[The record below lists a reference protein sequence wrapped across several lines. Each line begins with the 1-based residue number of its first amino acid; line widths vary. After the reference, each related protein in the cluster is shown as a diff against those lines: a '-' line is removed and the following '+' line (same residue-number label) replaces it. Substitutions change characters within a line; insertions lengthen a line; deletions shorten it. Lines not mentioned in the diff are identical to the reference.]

1 MSVSAEVEAYIK
13 KTYQGTDS
21 RFLDVPGSGHYG
33 DRTKCTEEG
42 MFHPGEPRSR
52 SRFFFS
58 CVMIITNG
66 GPCGAELE
74 PRSLTLAWVRTPG
87 LPVYFDWGTN
97 GGYDWEFE
105 HW

>member
-13 KTYQGTDS
+13 ETYQGTK
-21 RFLDVPGSGHYG
+21 RGYYR

-58 CVMIITNG
+58 GVMMITNG

-87 LPVYFDWGTN
+87 VLQYGEYRH
-97 GGYDWEFE
+97 GYGR
-105 HW
+105 

>member
-1 MSVSAEVEAYIK
+1 MSKVEAHIK
-13 KTYQGTDS
+13 ETGQGT
-21 RFLDVPGSGHYG
+21 RF
-33 DRTKCTEEG
+33 TKCTEEG

-58 CVMIITNG
+58 GVMMIITNG

-87 LPVYFDWGTN
+87 VSAEYYY
-97 GGYDWEFE
+97 GYYLSS
-105 HW
+105 

>member
-1 MSVSAEVEAYIK
+1 MSVSAEVEAYIEE
-13 KTYQGTDS
+13 TYQGTKGEY
-21 RFLDVPGSGHYG
+21 PWPG

-66 GPCGAELE
+66 CPCGAELE

-87 LPVYFDWGTN
+87 DTADYWCGLRWHN
-97 GGYDWEFE
+97 LR
-105 HW
+105 

>member
-1 MSVSAEVEAYIK
+1 MSKVEAHIK
-13 KTYQGTDS
+13 ETGQGT
-21 RFLDVPGSGHYG
+21 RF
-33 DRTKCTEEG
+33 TKCTEEG

-74 PRSLTLAWVRTPG
+74 PRSLTVAWVRTPG
-87 LPVYFDWGTN
+87 VAEYNSYCGAYW
-97 GGYDWEFE
+97 
-105 HW
+105 

>member
-13 KTYQGTDS
+13 ETRQGAKS
-21 RFLDVPGSGHYG
+21 FEYG

-58 CVMIITNG
+58 GVMMIITNG
-66 GPCGAELE
+66 CPCGAELE

-87 LPVYFDWGTN
+87 VA
-97 GGYDWEFE
+97 GYKSEGQSYCIGYGSW
-105 HW
+105 

>member
-13 KTYQGTDS
+13 ETGQGTK
-21 RFLDVPGSGHYG
+21 GWYG

-58 CVMIITNG
+58 GVMIITNG

-74 PRSLTLAWVRTPG
+74 LRSLTAAWVRTPG
-87 LPVYFDWGTN
+87 LAMHN
-97 GGYDWEFE
+97 GYTDLNGVRHRHGGDYNPPW
-105 HW
+105 

>member
-13 KTYQGTDS
+13 ETRQGINTKRGFQD
-21 RFLDVPGSGHYG
+21 

-58 CVMIITNG
+58 GVMIITNG

-87 LPVYFDWGTN
+87 VADY
-97 GGYDWEFE
+97 GYDTVYGDSW
-105 HW
+105 

>member
-1 MSVSAEVEAYIK
+1 MRVSAEVEAHIE
-13 KTYQGTDS
+13 KTDQGTKE
-21 RFLDVPGSGHYG
+21 GYYG
-33 DRTKCTEEG
+33 DYTKCTEEG

-87 LPVYFDWGTN
+87 VKAYG
-97 GGYDWEFE
+97 GGYDSRGHPPPVW
-105 HW
+105 

>member
-13 KTYQGTDS
+13 ETGQGKS
-21 RFLDVPGSGHYG
+21 YL
-33 DRTKCTEEG
+33 TKCTEEG

-58 CVMIITNG
+58 GVMIITNG

-87 LPVYFDWGTN
+87 VAVD
-97 GGYDWEFE
+97 GYGPSGYYW
-105 HW
+105 